1 MTGLIVFAHGSS
13 VAAANESVV
22 QVTNAL
28 AAAGGYDIVE
38 PAYLEM
44 AQPDLPAAVA
54 KLAARGV
61 TRAIVIPYFL
71 TLGIHLRRDLPRIV
85 AELEGIHPGMKIEV
99 TEPLHGHPGL
109 VEILLARAQAAL
121 QA

>member
-1 MTGLIVFAHGSS
+1 MTGLIIFAHGSS
-13 VAAANESVV
+13 VAAANESVAR
-22 QVTNAL
+22 VTAAM
-28 AAAGGYDIVE
+28 AAAGGYEIVE

-44 AQPDLPAAVA
+44 AKPDLGEAVA
-54 KLAARGV
+54 RLAARGA

-99 TEPLHGHPGL
+99 TEPLDGHPAL
-109 VEILLARAQAAL
+109 VDILLYRAAAAL
-121 QA
+121 NP